1 MIRESSRFR
10 TAWDVVAL
18 ALVVVSG
25 VLIPSQAAFGH
36 RVTAAGSALVY
47 LIDAFFFA
55 DIVLNFRT
63 TYRRSGI
70 EIAERRPVARR
81 YLQTMFAVDLVACVP
96 LDALFLA
103 SPDTAAAGV
112 PLVLLLRLL
121 RLLRFARLV
130 VIFRRWEG
138 MNRVNVGYLRIGR
151 LACAITLV
159 LYWIACAWFLVPFME
174 RFPPDS
180 WVARQ
185 GLENADTA
193 TQQVRS
199 VYWAVVTM
207 TTVGY
212 GDITPGRN
220 VEYVFTIFV
229 IVLGASTYAYI
240 IGNIAS
246 LLSNLDSAKAHYRNR
261 VEAVTQYLRA
271 RQAPPRLND
280 QVRDYYDY
288 VWGRYRGVK
297 EGELFADLPAAVR
310 LDILLYLTRDLLDQ
324 VPLFRFWPATRSS
337 SSAAGPPRSRP
348 RADETNTGP
357 SPTATTSATC
367 RSCFGRSARRRSA
380 PRASATCSCSTAR
393 SSSTSRASTPSS
405 ARCSSACRRRRPS
418 ASPSSCSTASCS
430 DATDRS
436 PLRLSLR
443 CVSAGARL
451 QCPQESEERSDR

>member
-1 MIRESSRFR
+1 MIRESSHFR

-18 ALVVVSG
+18 ALIVVSG

-36 RVTAAGSALVY
+36 RVTTAGSALVY
-47 LIDAFFFA
+47 LIDAFFLA

-63 TYRRSGI
+63 TFRRSGI
-70 EIAERRPVARR
+70 EIAAPRPVARR
-81 YLQTMFAVDLVACVP
+81 YLRTIFAVDLVACVP
-96 LDALFLA
+96 LDALFLG
-103 SPDTAAAGV
+103 SPDTAVAGV

-121 RLLRFARLV
+121 RLLRFARLF

-174 RFPPDS
+174 GFPPDS
-180 WVARQ
+180 WVVRQ
-185 GLENADTA
+185 GLENADTVA
-193 TQQVRS
+193 QQVRS

-271 RQAPPRLND
+271 RQAPRWVND

-288 VWGRYRGVK
+288 VWGRFRGVK

-324 VPLFRFWPATRSS
+324 VPLFRFCEPPLRNALLLALHPQVFVPGSYIVREGE
-337 SSAAGPPRSRP
+337 AGNEIFFLSR
-348 RADETNTGP
+348 G
-357 SPTATTSATC
+357 TAEITSEGGRREHGTFTDGDY
-367 RSCFGRSARRRSA
+367 FGDLSLLLREKR
-380 PRASATCSCSTAR
+380 
-393 SSSTSRASTPSS
+393 
-405 ARCSSACRRRRPS
+405 
-418 ASPSSCSTASCS
+418 TASVR
-430 DATDRS
+430 ATSFCDVFVLDRAEFEHIKS
-436 PLRLSLR
+436 EYPEFREVLKR
-443 CVSAGARL
+443 VSAEKTERV
-451 QCPQESEERSDR
+451 SELVLDGIVL